1 MWLYLWLYIYGLVGF
16 SFFLLLRYCHHKWIA
31 SGTVV
36 RVALHIGQVLVSL
49 HILTAQSKQMVAWL
63 QGLKQA
69 LFLPFV
75 LPLPESSSSKQT
87 LQSQTVPGAVELWS
101 NTSGLVERSSNT
113 TSRCLKIA
121 AKLDMDICCSCLASW
136 FCSCCHKSNVNHN
149 RYATSSPHGLSDIS
163 KMKVTQIAALF
174 LMAIVLLPPDN
185 NNKNFTVY

>member
-1 MWLYLWLYIYGLVGF
+1 MGF
-16 SFFLLLRYCHHKWIA
+16 SFFLPSSYCLHKWIT

-49 HILTAQSKQMVAWL
+49 HILSAQSKQMVAWL

-87 LQSQTVPGAVELWS
+87 LQSHTVPGVAELWS
-101 NTSGLVERSSNT
+101 NASGLVERWSNT
-113 TSRCLKIA
+113 PSRCLKIA
-121 AKLDMDICCSCLASW
+121 VKLDMDICCSCLALW

-149 RYATSSPHGLSDIS
+149 RYTTNSPHELSDIS
-163 KMKVTQIAALF
+163 KMKVTHVWKF
-174 LMAIVLLPPDN
+174 H
-185 NNKNFTVY
+185 